1 MTWRLAPHTADLAI
15 ECDGPTQDAVL
26 ADAGTAL
33 ASVVT
38 GKDDPRWFVITDE
51 INVEVEAPDATAL
64 VVAWL
69 SELLW
74 LLDERGLLWIT
85 GGVRVEGAP
94 TGGFRLTATGNAA
107 RYDAAT
113 HGRGVEVKAVTYH
126 DLRLA
131 ADRKGHWHLRVL
143 LDI

>member
-1 MTWRLAPHTADLAI
+1 MWNLAAHTADIAI
-15 ECDGPTQDAVL
+15 ECTGPSEEAVV
-26 ADAGTAL
+26 ADAGAALTA
-33 ASVVT
+33 VVT
-38 GKDDPRWFVITDE
+38 GSDDPRWFAVHEEVD
-51 INVEVEAPDATAL
+51 VEVEAPDKPAL

-74 LLDERGLLWIT
+74 LLDERGLLWLT
-85 GGVRVEGAP
+85 GGVTIGGAP
-94 TGGFRLTATGNAA
+94 TGGFRLTASGNAA

-131 ADRKGHWHLRVL
+131 PDRSGKWHLRVL